1 MRSAMRR
8 PECAPAKRSLIML
21 AIIGDNYPYLV
32 AVCIVLFM
40 VVVMALTAEDIVV
53 RRK

>member
-1 MRSAMRR
+1 
-8 PECAPAKRSLIML
+8 
-21 AIIGDNYPYLV
+21 V